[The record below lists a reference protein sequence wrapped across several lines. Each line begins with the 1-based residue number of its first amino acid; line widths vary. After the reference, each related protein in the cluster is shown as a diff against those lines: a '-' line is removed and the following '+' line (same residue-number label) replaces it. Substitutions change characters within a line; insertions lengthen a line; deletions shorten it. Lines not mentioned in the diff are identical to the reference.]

1 MKPQTIFVVGECMI
15 ELQRA
20 TNGLAYRFGG
30 DTLNAA
36 VYLSRLIDGK
46 DFEVAYVT
54 ALGVDSLSEEMNA
67 GWEKEGINTSWVQR
81 LADKLPGMYLIE
93 TDAAGERRFHYWRS
107 DSAARYWLQ
116 GDRAEQVCDAL
127 ANASFVYLSGISLAI
142 LSPPHRD
149 ILLST
154 LAECR
159 SRGGKIIFDNNYRPR
174 LWQSA
179 QTAAEM
185 YRRILSLTD
194 IALLTLDDEDALYGK
209 ADAAT
214 VIARTRALGVAEVI
228 IKRGAASCIVEADGK
243 SVEVMPQQV
252 ASVVDTTADGDSFGA
267 AYVAARL
274 AERTPEQAAQ
284 AGHRLAAAVIQNP
297 GAIIPIERMPK

>member
-1 MKPQTIFVVGECMI
+1 MKPQNIFVVGECMI
-15 ELQRA
+15 ELRRA
-20 TNGLAYRFGG
+20 NTGLTYRFGG

-36 VYLSRLIDGK
+36 VYLSRLINRK

-67 GWEKEGINTSWVQR
+67 GWENEGINTSWVQR
-81 LADKLPGMYLIE
+81 LPDKLPGMYLIE

-127 ANASFVYLSGISLAI
+127 ANSPFVYLSGISLAI
-142 LSPPHRD
+142 LSPSHRE

-154 LAECR
+154 LTECR

-174 LWQSA
+174 LWQCA
-179 QTAAEM
+179 DTASDM

-209 ADAAT
+209 ADVAT
-214 VIARTRALGVAEVI
+214 VIERTRALGVAEVV
-228 IKRGAASCIVEADGK
+228 IKRSAASCIVEADGRL
-243 SVEVMPQQV
+243 VEVTPQQV
-252 ASVVDTTADGDSFGA
+252 ASVVDTTAAGDSFGA

-274 AERTPEQAAQ
+274 AGRTPEQAAH
-284 AGHRLAAAVIQNP
+284 AGHRLAAAVIQIP
-297 GAIIPIERMPK
+297 GAIIPLEKMPK